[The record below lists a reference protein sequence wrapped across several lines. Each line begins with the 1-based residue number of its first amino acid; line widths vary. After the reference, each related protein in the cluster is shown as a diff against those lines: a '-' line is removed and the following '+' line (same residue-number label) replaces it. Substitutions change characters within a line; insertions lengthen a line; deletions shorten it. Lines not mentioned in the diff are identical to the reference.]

1 MRRFAIC
8 CAVVLIGCDK
18 PKDQPAADAAA
29 DTPAPA
35 APAAPAP
42 ISLADVA
49 GKWAVRTMNE
59 TGDSTL
65 VSYEMVASADSS
77 AWNFTFPGRKPIPM
91 RIIAVAGD
99 SIVSESGPFE
109 SALRK
114 GVQVRVTQVL
124 RLQDSK
130 LMGTTTARYA
140 TKSADS
146 IAHLRLEGTRAP

>member
-42 ISLADVA
+42 ISLAAVA

-99 SIVSESGPFE
+99 SIG
-109 SALRK
+109 R
-114 GVQVRVTQVL
+114 GVL
-124 RLQDSK
+124 RRHHRPLPASCARVSRS
-130 LMGTTTARYA
+130 GSRRCSVCRTA
-140 TKSADS
+140 S
-146 IAHLRLEGTRAP
+146 